1 MKYPKKSLSKTGD
14 KNPMWEGDNV
24 GYFPLHN
31 WVRRH
36 KLKPKFCER
45 CGKNKP
51 YDLANISGKYKRD
64 INDFEWI
71 CRKCHME
78 NDGRINNLHRNE
90 KRKHKGDLIQC
101 TKCKEFKLKEQFYKN
116 KHNWDGLDLNCKE
129 CGKKHSQEPEIRT
142 KRREYEKE
150 YFQRQEVKERRK
162 KWARENYQ
170 KTEKKF

>member
-51 YDLANISGKYKRD
+51 YDLANISQKYKRNV
-64 INDFEWI
+64 NDFEWI
-71 CRKCHME
+71 CRSCHMKK
-78 NDGRINNLHRNE
+78 DGRTDNLHKNKR
-90 KRKHKGDLIQC
+90 RKHKVNLILC
-101 TKCKEFKLKEQFYKN
+101 TKCKEFKPKEEFYKD
-116 KHNWDGLDLNCKE
+116 KSKWDGLNLNCKE
-129 CGKKHSQEPEIRT
+129 CIKEHNQKPEAIT
-142 KRREYEKE
+142 KRREYQK
-150 YFQRQEVKERRK
+150 YRYKKNKNDRRNSNFQSEV
-162 KWARENYQ
+162 
-170 KTEKKF
+170 